1 MPSRERVREILEEG
15 RGKTGRLVSLIIYGL
30 IIISLVAFCIATL
43 PDLDPDAREMLR
55 IVELVTVAVFSIEY
69 LARLWVARS
78 RWRYALSI
86 MGLVDLVAILPFF
99 LASQLDLKAV
109 RIVRGFRVLR
119 ILKLARYSR
128 ALHRLRRAFTD
139 SREELVLFGFAT
151 LIVLFLASVG
161 IYYCERDAQPDAFRS
176 VFDAM
181 WWAVA
186 TLTTV
191 GYGDVYPVT
200 AAGKILT
207 FVILMVGLGMVAV
220 PSAVLASA
228 LSRPEPAPDDEDGP
242 ERVSGHGEAGGG

>member
-1 MPSRERVREILEEG
+1 M
-15 RGKTGRLVSLIIYGL
+15 GRLVTWVIYLLIL
-30 IIISLVAFCIATL
+30 VSLVSFCIETL
-43 PDLDPDAREMLR
+43 PNLSPRTRHVLHAIELATVSAFTLEYVLR
-55 IVELVTVAVFSIEY
+55 LWASRRPIRYVFSF
-69 LARLWVARS
+69 
-78 RWRYALSI
+78 
-86 MGLVDLVAILPFF
+86 MGMVDLLAVAPFYI
-99 LASQLDLKAV
+99 AVQLDLRAIRV
-109 RIVRGFRVLR
+109 LRGFRILR

-128 ALHRLRRAFTD
+128 ALRRLKRAFTD

-242 ERVSGHGEAGGG
+242 ERVSGHDEEGGG